1 MKYKFDIGDLVAHRH
16 IDVLGLIVARYPNKG
31 YNEMY
36 NRYEVKWLNDNFST
50 NMDEE
55 ETWLCDFEYELEF
68 VEEQCKKET

>member
-1 MKYKFDIGDLVAHRH
+1 MKYKFDIGDLVAHRY
-16 IDVLGLIVARYPNKG
+16 ISVLGLIMARYPSKG
-31 YNEMY
+31 CNEMY
-36 NRYEVKWLNDNFST
+36 NRYEVKWLNDNTPS